1 MVRSKKLRRMFR
13 LLSVFMVIFLIEYG
27 DFMGI
32 EVQAEQKPET
42 MQIIS
47 DAFLEAYGEKYRPA
61 QIYQYGTARYE
72 LQSLEQIKKEIPQKE
87 QAVEEAGHFFNLCP
101 LCERLVCNNCFLICK
116 EIDVC
121 RRCAEWLQ
129 ETGEQVSFMDW
140 GAP

>member
-1 MVRSKKLRRMFR
+1 MIELQGKSVLQDIAIGPLFFYENRSGEVVR
-13 LLSVFMVIFLIEYG
+13 
-27 DFMGI
+27 
-32 EVQAEQKPET
+32 
-42 MQIIS
+42 
-47 DAFLEAYGEKYRPA
+47 RPVMDCEEEF
-61 QIYQYGTARYE
+61 QRYE
-72 LQSLEQIKKEIPQKE
+72 K
-87 QAVEEAGHFFNLCP
+87 AVEEAGHFFNLCP

>member
-1 MVRSKKLRRMFR
+1 MKQLIREHLIDCSDQEKFVFNLICPECGKVWQSTPVGFSKAEEDPRTESKQVVFY
-13 LLSVFMVIFLIEYG
+13 LLYER
-27 DFMGI
+27 
-32 EVQAEQKPET
+32 EKKR
-42 MQIIS
+42 
-47 DAFLEAYGEKYRPA
+47 AFDK
-61 QIYQYGTARYE
+61 
-72 LQSLEQIKKEIPQKE
+72 
-87 QAVEEAGHFFNLCP
+87 AVEEAVHFFNLCP